1 MSMEYGIVTIGTLST
16 NTSNYEAGYAFTAN
30 KTLKF
35 YGFRVYPYAATSN
48 ITCRLWDVA
57 SKTQIASVP
66 LASTTVKTWNEVF
79 LAEPVV
85 LEKGKSYAISYY
97 SSPTRYRQT
106 ISNSVFNPL
115 ITLVSGCY
123 TSSSGA
129 YPTNADA
136 TYTHQ
141 LIDCIISDAYP
152 GKYLIRSGSI
162 LYTITYGALTTLTE
176 TEITANLF
184 QTYGVDDLPDGALL
198 VELTDPEMLYWQDSE
213 DELPV
218 LELTVSGTPPVPQV
232 VVTDAQ
238 DMSDGTILGIE
249 SVSIEA
255 SADVLWALSFD
266 DGASWKAYNGSQ
278 WVTLEQENSGMTAET
293 FQNIPLEAWA
303 EIVTSDAYRV
313 RFVLMDTTSY
323 VTSLVIHYLN

>member
-1 MSMEYGIVTIGTLST
+1 MAKYYYNGVLLPEIPADVLAEYPYCAIRLDSDGVNYRLLMSNAKWFYLTTNKCIQTNGSQHGVFLTTSTSDEWEFNSWVSTVGNWGKGSDYVWFSHDVPQNSATSTTI
-16 NTSNYEAGYAFTAN
+16 Y
-30 KTLKF
+30 F
-35 YGFRVYPYAATSN
+35 YGSDP
-48 ITCRLWDVA
+48 
-57 SKTQIASVP
+57 VP
-66 LASTTVKTWNEVF
+66 ET
-79 LAEPVV
+79 
-85 LEKGKSYAISYY
+85 
-97 SSPTRYRQT
+97 
-106 ISNSVFNPL
+106 PL
-115 ITLVSGCY
+115 V
-123 TSSSGA
+123 
-129 YPTNADA
+129 DK
-136 TYTHQ
+136 
-141 LIDCIISDAYP
+141 
-152 GKYLIRSGSI
+152 KYLIRSSSTI
-162 LYTITYGALTTLTE
+162 YTITDGTLTALAE
-176 TEITANLF
+176 TEITASLF
-184 QTYGVDDLPDGALL
+184 QTYGVDEIPDGSLL
-198 VELTDPEMLYWQDSE
+198 VGLTDPEVLYWQDSE

-266 DGASWKAYNGSQ
+266 DGTSWKAYDGTQ